1 MATVRWLGVNG
12 DLADTSNYS
21 TGSLPSAADDFVID
35 AGSIDITSNLTAL
48 SAIAL
53 KSWTVTTGF
62 KGNIGGSG
70 QSIVILANHGT
81 TTGINVSMSGAYIYA
96 SVTFSGSG
104 DFTIG
109 STGPGAFYLTG
120 GTFASENFVGG
131 SSGKCF
137 ILSGVT
143 MGNVYTAGAS
153 LDVTPAFTTG
163 IFNGGNS
170 IVRGDVTTLTLGTN
184 AGVTLEG
191 SGVDVTT
198 ANVNGGARLI
208 LNNGGATAGV
218 ITTANAYPGSYI
230 ANGGK
235 FNNTITTL
243 NQWAGSTQVIN
254 AAAARTTVTTTTPV
268 GQK

>member
-12 DLADTSNYS
+12 DLADTTNYS
-21 TGSLPSAADDFVID
+21 GAALPSAGDDFVID
-35 AGSIDITSNLTAL
+35 TGSTDITSNLTAL

-62 KGNIGGSG
+62 KGNIGTNG

-81 TTGINVSMSGAYIYA
+81 TTSINVSMSGAYIYA

-109 STGPGAFYLTG
+109 STGSGAFYLTG
-120 GTFASENFVGG
+120 GTFASEKLVGG
-131 SSGKCF
+131 SSGKVY

-143 MGNVYTAGAS
+143 MGDVYTAGAS
-153 LDVTPAFTTG
+153 MDVTPAFTNAY
-163 IFNGGNS
+163 FMGGNNV
-170 IVRGDVTTLTLGTN
+170 IRADVTTLFLGTN
-184 AGVTLEG
+184 AGCTLEG

-198 ANVNGGARLI
+198 ANCYGGSRLI